1 MTFGIED
8 IKKAGYK
15 PTTPVIITNTDQCS
29 DVQPAAPGKIGLGEH
44 VLEINPVKQ
53 IIKVA

>member
-15 PTTPVIITNTDQCS
+15 PTTPVIITNTDEYS
-29 DVQPAAPGKIGLGEH
+29 DIQPAEPDKIGLGEH
-44 VLEINPVKQ
+44 VLTVVK
-53 IIKVA
+53 